1 VGVGGRKLG
10 RVRKRKKKVM
20 VRRCIFLTVL
30 MVIIL
35 ALGFGVSYKIQS
47 YIAMGDNKKA
57 STPVNTESNGKQPVI
72 DTKPNTENK
81 SSTENKTD
89 SSKKPSSE
97 SKPEVNEY
105 EIVISSAGDSTLG
118 YDDRSAFQN
127 SLPDVLARNNNDLS
141 YIFQN
146 VKHIFKDDDIT
157 TVNLET
163 TFTESKKKAD
173 KQFTF
178 KGPASY
184 AKILTLGDIEGVNIS
199 NNHIYDYLQQGFN
212 DTLSAL
218 EAQEV
223 SYFGEGHK
231 WIKEVQGVKVGFL
244 GYKGYWY
251 DKAFLKKLDNDI
263 ETLEKEV
270 DFIVVNFHWG
280 VEGAY
285 SPNGTQKYLAHYAVD
300 KGADLIVGHHP
311 HVIQGIENY
320 KGRIIAYSL
329 GNFAFGGNKNPKD
342 KDTFILQVKL
352 KFNYGELSDYK
363 LKVIPCS
370 ISSVSHIN
378 DYKPT
383 PMTGSKKETLLKKL
397 NGLSVNLDFDISDKF
412 KTIDSQSIK

>member
-1 VGVGGRKLG
+1 
-10 RVRKRKKKVM
+10 M
-20 VRRCIFLTVL
+20 VRRYIFLTAL
-30 MVIIL
+30 MMLMLV
-35 ALGFGVSYKIQS
+35 LGFAVSYKIQS
-47 YIAMGDNKKA
+47 YIAMSDNNKA
-57 STPVNTESNGKQPVI
+57 SIPVNTEPEVKKPDV
-72 DTKPNTENK
+72 DTKSSGENK
-81 SSTENKTD
+81 SRKENKTD
-89 SSKKPSSE
+89 ENKKPSTE
-97 SKPEVNEY
+97 SKPEVADY
-105 EIVISSAGDSTLG
+105 EVIISSAGDSTLG
-118 YDDRSAFQN
+118 YDDRSAFRN

-146 VKHIFKDDDIT
+146 VKHIFKADNIT

-163 TFTESKKKAD
+163 TFTEFKKKAD

-178 KGPASY
+178 KGSASY

-218 EAQEV
+218 EAEKV
-223 SYFGEGHK
+223 NYFGEGHK
-231 WIKEVQGVKVGFL
+231 WIKEVEGVKVGFL

-251 DKAFLKKLDNDI
+251 DKASLKKLSDDI
-263 ETLEKEV
+263 EALDREV

-285 SPNGTQKYLAHYAVD
+285 TPNGTQKYLAHYAVD

-352 KFNYGELSDYK
+352 KFNYGDLSDYQ

-383 PMTGSKKETLLKKL
+383 PMTGSKKEALLKKL
-397 NGLSVNLDFDISDKF
+397 NGLSSNLDFSISDKF
-412 KTIDSQSIK
+412 QSIDFQEIK